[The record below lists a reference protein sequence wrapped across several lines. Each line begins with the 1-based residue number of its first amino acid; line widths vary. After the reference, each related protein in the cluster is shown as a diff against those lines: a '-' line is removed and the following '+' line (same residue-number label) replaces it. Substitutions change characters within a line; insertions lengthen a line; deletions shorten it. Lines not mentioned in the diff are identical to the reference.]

1 MSQIFMKK
9 HRQSGCRAPVAIS
22 DRFFLCVNYGY
33 DLFVLILFRFP
44 QLAIISLIS
53 LSIEDVC
60 RRQID
65 TADE

>member
-22 DRFFLCVNYGY
+22 DRFFFCVNYGY

-44 QLAIISLIS
+44 QLAIISL
-53 LSIEDVC
+53 SIEDVC